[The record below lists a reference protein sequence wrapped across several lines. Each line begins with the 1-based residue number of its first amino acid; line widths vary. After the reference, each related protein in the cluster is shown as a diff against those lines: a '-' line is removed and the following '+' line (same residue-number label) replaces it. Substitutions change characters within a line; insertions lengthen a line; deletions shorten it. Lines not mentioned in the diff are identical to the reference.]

1 MVSGS
6 LPSLAVLGLVTL
18 IGIVF
23 AYDGYSLADQLLAW
37 TGWIAGGTAGAGAG
51 WLFANNATSS
61 PDMLVTVGGG
71 LVVGAILGRIL
82 VPLVSWLAVVL
93 IGFVSTSLAVVLF
106 LTGQE
111 LSRTISR
118 LQTDVSSPED
128 VEFLMEQVANLP
140 AFQDQQVILITVAAG
155 LVGALLASKFYDL
168 IITAAVS
175 TVGAALLSIAVP
187 IWQGAM
193 NGSVELS
200 RNLDDISTG
209 LFLLVLL
216 SGLAFQVY
224 RYGDELDVPF
234 VGDGYDPLE
243 GK

>member
-1 MVSGS
+1 MISGS

-37 TGWIAGGTAGAGAG
+37 TGWIVGAAAGGGAG
-51 WLFANNATSS
+51 WFFATNASGN
-61 PDMLVTVGGG
+61 PDKLVVTGGA

-118 LQTDVSSPED
+118 LQTDVSSPAD
-128 VEFLMEQVANLP
+128 VELLMEQIANLP
-140 AFQDQQVILITVAAG
+140 AFQDQQVILITVVAG

-168 IITAAVS
+168 IITGAVS

-187 IWQGAM
+187 IWQGALS
-193 NGSVELS
+193 GGVELS
-200 RNLDDISTG
+200 RSLDDISTG

-216 SGLAFQVY
+216 SGLAFQIY

-234 VGDGYDPLE
+234 VGGEYDPLE